1 MEQSQGGTFGARPKQ
16 HLQIEQLQVWGLA
29 MASERTIIEET
40 IACNVYIIINI
51 LNISLRGNTNVM

>member
-40 IACNVYIIINI
+40 TTCYVKIIQNI
-51 LNISLRGNTNVM
+51 LKR